1 MSISRVVKKF
11 TYQRN
16 QSQYLNKPKTFQTYG
31 NFLEQSHVTSKLIEK
46 VRTVKDR
53 MNRSQALPIV
63 LWFIPWFDG
72 SLIGWE
78 MDATRSFSWRLRVIA
93 RRSAASNATRS
104 TARMAVYIRGPLSW
118 HLKHRLITW
127 RDFQSTIQRHFY
139 GC

>member
-16 QSQYLNKPKTFQTYG
+16 QSQYLSKPKTFQTYG

-63 LWFIPWFDG
+63 L
-72 SLIGWE
+72 
-78 MDATRSFSWRLRVIA
+78 
-93 RRSAASNATRS
+93 
-104 TARMAVYIRGPLSW
+104 
-118 HLKHRLITW
+118 
-127 RDFQSTIQRHFY
+127 
-139 GC
+139 